1 LQTHFNDSSAV
12 VLSGL
17 SKRYHLNSRRPWRL
31 AHALLNPVAFFGQM
45 LRGEPFWALQD
56 VSLTI
61 RRGEFVAI
69 VGPNGS
75 GKSTLLG
82 IIMGISP
89 ATEGTVRVNGKI
101 AGVLELGAG
110 FDTFATGREN
120 AFVNAL
126 ILGLSKRQ
134 AEEKMPE
141 IISFAEMEAFADQ
154 PVRTYSSGMIVRLA
168 FSVAVHVRPEI
179 LLVDEVLAVG
189 DADFR
194 EKCFAHFE
202 SLKKEGTTVLLVSH
216 DLNNV
221 IRFADRAILLE
232 RGRVAADGDPKAVVD
247 EYLTRLAEKSPAI
260 RRAIERAAA
269 TGSGTSETSQ

>member
-1 LQTHFNDSSAV
+1 LQTHFDDSNAV

-89 ATEGTVRVNGKI
+89 ATQGTVRVKGKI

-269 TGSGTSETSQ
+269 SERGTSETG

>member
-1 LQTHFNDSSAV
+1 MHFDDRDAV

-17 SKRYHLNSRRPWRL
+17 SKRYYLNSKRPWRL
-31 AHALLNPVAFFGQM
+31 AQALLNPAAFFGQM

-69 VGPNGS
+69 VGANGS

-89 ATEGTVRVNGKI
+89 ATRGTVRVNGKI
-101 AGVLELGAG
+101 AGVLELAAG

-126 ILGLSKRQ
+126 VLGLSRRQ
-134 AEEKMPE
+134 AEENMSE
-141 IISFAEMEAFADQ
+141 IIRFAEMEDFADQ

-168 FSVAVHVRPEI
+168 FSVAVYVRPEI

-202 SLKKEGTTVLLVSH
+202 ALKKEGTTVVLVSH
-216 DLNNV
+216 DLDNV

-232 RGRVAADGDPKAVVD
+232 RGRVAADGEPKAVVD

-260 RRAIERAAA
+260 RRAFERAAA
-269 TGSGTSETSQ
+269 KKSGASETS

>member
-1 LQTHFNDSSAV
+1 LQTHFDDSNAV
-12 VLSGL
+12 VLRGL
-17 SKRYHLNSRRPWRL
+17 SKRYYLNSKRPWRL
-31 AHALLNPVAFFGQM
+31 AQALLNPTAFFGQM

-89 ATEGTVRVNGKI
+89 ATRGTVMVNGKI

-110 FDTFATGREN
+110 FDIFATGREN

-126 ILGLSKRQ
+126 ILGLSRRQ

-141 IISFAEMEAFADQ
+141 IIRFAELEDFIDQ
-154 PVRTYSSGMIVRLA
+154 PVRTYSSGMTVRLA

-189 DADFR
+189 DADFQ

-202 SLKKEGTTVLLVSH
+202 ALKKEGTTVVLVSH

-221 IRFADRAILLE
+221 RRFADRAILLE
-232 RGRVAADGDPKAVVD
+232 RGRVAADGEPKAVVD
-247 EYLTRLAEKSPAI
+247 EYLTILAEKSPAI

-269 TGSGTSETSQ
+269 SESGTSETG

>member
-1 LQTHFNDSSAV
+1 MRCENSDAV

-17 SKRYHLNSRRPWRL
+17 AKRYHLNSRRPWKL
-31 AHALLNPVAFFGQM
+31 SQALLSPVSFVSQT

-69 VGPNGS
+69 IGPNGS

-82 IIMGISP
+82 IMMGISA
-89 ATEGTVRVNGKI
+89 ATRGTVGVNGRI

-110 FDTFATGREN
+110 FDPLATGREN
-120 AFVNAL
+120 AYVNAL
-126 ILGLSKRQ
+126 ILGLSKRE

-141 IISFAEMEAFADQ
+141 IIGFAEMEDFVDQ
-154 PVRTYSSGMIVRLA
+154 PVRTYSSGMTVRLA
-168 FSVAVHVRPEI
+168 FSVAVHVRPDI

-189 DADFR
+189 DADFQ

-202 SLKKEGTTVLLVSH
+202 ALKSAGTTIVLVSH
-216 DLNNV
+216 DLDSV
-221 IRFADRAILLE
+221 RRFADRAVLLD
-232 RGRVAADGDPKAVVD
+232 RGRVAMDGEPKVVVD

-260 RRAIERAAA
+260 KRALERAAA
-269 TGSGTSETSQ
+269 AGEGWTPRRGR

>member
-1 LQTHFNDSSAV
+1 MQTHFDDSNAV

-17 SKRYHLNSRRPWRL
+17 SKRYHLNSRQPWRL
-31 AHALLNPVAFFGQM
+31 TQALLKPASFFAQM
-45 LRGEPFWALQD
+45 LHGEPFWALRD

-61 RRGEFVAI
+61 RRGEFIAI

-82 IIMGISP
+82 IMMGISP
-89 ATEGTVRVNGKI
+89 ATQGTVRVNGRI

-110 FDTFATGREN
+110 FDLLATGREN

-126 ILGLSKRQ
+126 ILGLSKKE

-141 IISFAEMEAFADQ
+141 IIRFAEMEEFVDQ

-168 FSVAVHVRPEI
+168 FSVAVHVRPDI

-189 DADFR
+189 DADFQ
-194 EKCFAHFE
+194 EKCFGHFE
-202 SLKKEGTTVLLVSH
+202 GLKKEGTTVVLVSH
-216 DLNNV
+216 DLDNI

-232 RGRVAADGDPKAVVD
+232 RGRVAVDGKPKAVID
-247 EYLTRLAEKSPAI
+247 EYLTRLAERSPAI
-260 RRAIERAAA
+260 RRAFERAAA
-269 TGSGTSETSQ
+269 KKSGSSETSQ